1 VLTADRA
8 FIAGRYC
15 EAAYFVR
22 GLDKKAQLQEVR
34 IESLNPY
41 ATPGLRASC
50 GRLGFEPS
58 AAVEGRQHP
67 VRAPCKHRW
76 VMGIVGIG
84 WSHLAVFHRAADY
97 HRTRRWCVAEC

>member
-1 VLTADRA
+1 MVLTADRA

-34 IESLNPY
+34 VESLKPY
-41 ATPGLRASC
+41 ATPGLRASR
-50 GRLGFEPS
+50 GLGFEPS

-67 VRAPCKHRW
+67 VRAP
-76 VMGIVGIG
+76 
-84 WSHLAVFHRAADY
+84 
-97 HRTRRWCVAEC
+97 